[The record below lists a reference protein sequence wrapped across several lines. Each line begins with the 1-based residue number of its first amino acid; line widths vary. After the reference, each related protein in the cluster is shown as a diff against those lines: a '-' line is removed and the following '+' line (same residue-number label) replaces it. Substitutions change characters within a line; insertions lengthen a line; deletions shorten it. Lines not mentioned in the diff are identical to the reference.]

1 MSGWAN
7 WAQAKIKEMNPHA
20 IYVLVIHIAWTLFL
34 LIHWGVFP
42 SCQIYLALCKSFMY
56 FLAIQLQDTRCLEK
70 SMIKLDLG
78 MRLAALVAVIE
89 MKNKVNS
96 VNIAIDLLNRLK
108 SPEFIIS
115 MFCWLLKKFWK

>member
-1 MSGWAN
+1 
-7 WAQAKIKEMNPHA
+7 
-20 IYVLVIHIAWTLFL
+20 
-34 LIHWGVFP
+34 
-42 SCQIYLALCKSFMY
+42 
-56 FLAIQLQDTRCLEK
+56 
-70 SMIKLDLG
+70 

-115 MFCWLLKKFWK
+115 MLCWLLKKF